1 MERRR
6 RGEERRREETDE
18 TGRVGMGG
26 RGIIII
32 THYPGIKKRDSDRHP
47 VHDGTRKKRE
57 KRRPGTDL

>member
-6 RGEERRREETDE
+6 RGEERRRD
-18 TGRVGMGG
+18 GRDRTSWEG

-47 VHDGTRKKRE
+47 VHDGTRKKKRE
-57 KRRPGTDL
+57 KATWD